1 MSETPAEMLVRARL
15 AAGLTQE
22 ELARRAGTSRPT
34 LSAYEH
40 ERKLPTAGTFSR
52 LLAAVGHELA
62 VVAVPRVVEHVTSR
76 GCTVCTLSELP
87 RLPADRALSTVT
99 LPIHLNW
106 SALGR
111 RFNVASRSERARV
124 YEIVL
129 REGGPEDVIT
139 YVDGVLLI
147 DLWDE
152 LVLPCDVRAAWSS
165 VVRHAAQGLAL

>member
-1 MSETPAEMLVRARL
+1 MADMADMLVRARR
-15 AAGLTQE
+15 AAGLSQE

-40 ERKLPTAGTFSR
+40 GRKSPTVDTLGR
-52 LLAAVGHELA
+52 LLAEAGHDL
-62 VVAVPRVVEHVTSR
+62 VVVPVPRVVEHVTSR
-76 GCTVCTLSELP
+76 GRVVSTLSELP
-87 RLPADRALSTVT
+87 RLPVDRAFSVVT

-106 SALGR
+106 SAPER
-111 RFNVASRSERARV
+111 RFNLAIRSERARV

-139 YVDGVLLI
+139 YVDGALLI

-152 LVLPCDVRAAWSS
+152 LVLPRDVRAAWSS
-165 VVRHAAQGLAL
+165 VVGRAGAEAA